1 MIPNDSVSPFLR
13 GKITRNSKGELVPP
27 DNVIMSLT
35 GAYTQYSIL
44 RQDHIARVD
53 LYAALEGCC
62 GGNSP
67 FDQDELEANGLGHKA
82 NFNDFKFRSYIE
94 RGAQAYWNL
103 LNGTDVFIKI
113 WLNGKFPQLTR
124 WASLMARNLSDVIK
138 EWPDFFNN
146 MNIMGMQLTK
156 FGYCPVFWPHES
168 SFQWEVVDV
177 AKFLLPTQTQTLQSK
192 LTNCCIE
199 ANYTIQELYNIYS
212 KMKDEPNSNWNKDA
226 LASFLI
232 YKANTLLK
240 NNVTPYTNFLE
251 IQRLIDNR
259 DVVTTQYFNDSVRLV
274 NLYQEEFDG
283 GISHYIFD
291 RDRLA
296 TAKFDATVA
305 VGLGENDFLFFAD
318 RQYKEIKDA
327 LIVLTASP
335 GEWTVHGNLG
345 IGQKTFA
352 GTQAT
357 NMLSCTVFD
366 MAIMSATP
374 LVRTLATGGRDT
386 NAIKFIP
393 GVATDIGAAEFVQ
406 NQLGANINQIVLGTQ
421 FLTATM
427 DQNAVNSG
435 DDPSQPDKSQGSIS
449 PSQARS
455 RDFKEFGV
463 LKNSASHFYNQFDH
477 VIKNMV
483 IRLLKSNS
491 GDPGYEYKK
500 EWMDRCEE
508 DGVPKEL
515 FDTAKIGFNGLPRQF
530 RTIKASRIAG
540 DGSTLARIMGLES
553 LQPIAGTF
561 NAKEMASYK
570 QDYVEATLGPDYV
583 ETYASSEDQPDEQDG
598 GASLAGVENFMLQQG
613 AKPVFSI
620 DNEQEAHAGTHMALL
635 TQTVQ
640 ALQQQ
645 QMSPIDANKI
655 FMVAIPHEQEH
666 IGAMEKAPL
675 LYRGTLQKLVPVFNQ
690 ILKLA
695 ELNKKNA
702 EAMIQ
707 AAQKKQQE
715 DAAKTNQV
723 MADVQRKDMVAQ
735 HDMALSKEKQ
745 DAAIELHKQT
755 AEQRGEIMRTSVE
768 KDAENKRLKVQL
780 DAQAKNAT
788 AKGRSETQLMDTS
801 PDELAAQSSQIVGQT
816 PSSVDFEKVPHGPM
830 IGDLG
835 KVPI

>member
-1 MIPNDSVSPFLR
+1 
-13 GKITRNSKGELVPP
+13 
-27 DNVIMSLT
+27 
-35 GAYTQYSIL
+35 
-44 RQDHIARVD
+44 
-53 LYAALEGCC
+53 
-62 GGNSP
+62 
-67 FDQDELEANGLGHKA
+67 
-82 NFNDFKFRSYIE
+82 
-94 RGAQAYWNL
+94 
-103 LNGTDVFIKI
+103 
-113 WLNGKFPQLTR
+113 
-124 WASLMARNLSDVIK
+124 
-138 EWPDFFNN
+138 
-146 MNIMGMQLTK
+146 
-156 FGYCPVFWPHES
+156 
-168 SFQWEVVDV
+168 
-177 AKFLLPTQTQTLQSK
+177 
-192 LTNCCIE
+192 
-199 ANYTIQELYNIYS
+199 
-212 KMKDEPNSNWNKDA
+212 
-226 LASFLI
+226 
-232 YKANTLLK
+232 
-240 NNVTPYTNFLE
+240 
-251 IQRLIDNR
+251 
-259 DVVTTQYFNDSVRLV
+259 
-274 NLYQEEFDG
+274 
-283 GISHYIFD
+283 
-291 RDRLA
+291 
-296 TAKFDATVA
+296 
-305 VGLGENDFLFFAD
+305 
-318 RQYKEIKDA
+318 
-327 LIVLTASP
+327 
-335 GEWTVHGNLG
+335 
-345 IGQKTFA
+345 
-352 GTQAT
+352 
-357 NMLSCTVFD
+357 MLS
-366 MAIMSATP
+366 
-374 LVRTLATGGRDT
+374 L
-386 NAIKFIP
+386 N
-393 GVATDIGAAEFVQ
+393 
-406 NQLGANINQIVLGTQ
+406 
-421 FLTATM
+421 
-427 DQNAVNSG
+427 
-435 DDPSQPDKSQGSIS
+435 
-449 PSQARS
+449 
-455 RDFKEFGV
+455 
-463 LKNSASHFYNQFDH
+463 FYNQFDH

-735 HDMALSKEKQ
+735 HDMQLSKEKQ

>member
-1 MIPNDSVSPFLR
+1 M
-13 GKITRNSKGELVPP
+13 
-27 DNVIMSLT
+27 
-35 GAYTQYSIL
+35 
-44 RQDHIARVD
+44 
-53 LYAALEGCC
+53 
-62 GGNSP
+62 
-67 FDQDELEANGLGHKA
+67 GHKA